1 LLFSKCQNNKTI
13 DLSNILED
21 TLTIS
26 DNQDY
31 KKSNQNIFTSQQKN
45 KIIGTIKFGDSKK
58 VFDKKKAEFIKK
70 SKNKDSEILIDNDPR
85 LGNYIFSEV
94 GMVDLYDDDKIYWL
108 RIIGRPIQWE
118 DYNSLIPDQINALK
132 EVIVQQYGNT
142 DDEHEVIDRLNIEE
156 GYNYNV
162 YGWNIGNKRLEI
174 QVVEKGY
181 YYYVDLLIFDS
192 EVNNRIEKQLDEKKS
207 KNTADA
213 KGAL

>member
-1 LLFSKCQNNKTI
+1 MLFSKCQNNKTI